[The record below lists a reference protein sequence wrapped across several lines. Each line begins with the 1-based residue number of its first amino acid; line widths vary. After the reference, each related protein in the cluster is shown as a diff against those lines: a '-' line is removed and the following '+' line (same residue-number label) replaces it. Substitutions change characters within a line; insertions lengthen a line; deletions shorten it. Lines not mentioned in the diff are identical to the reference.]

1 MSTLMDIAEGV
12 GNLNNNIQN
21 LTSNIAGGMQQSF
34 LGAENT
40 NRSLTDAAQRL
51 YDTLDKTANRTYIN
65 SGFANINR
73 TKPNNRNIIAQTPE
87 MIILIK
93 KRMFS
98 SLADNYRFEF
108 MDEEEK
114 HFIRA
119 SKKLFEN
126 KCEEISN
133 YEKLTK
139 LNKIIQENQT
149 INSPLAQVIYQTL
162 NSIEGNEF
170 NKGTDFLTGAN
181 KYTKDIA
188 QHKEV
193 IKQIRQ
199 LLTLNGFNQTTTWI
213 KDSTFE
219 QTNSQGKGT
228 GVIELTLVKNATFT
242 NSIEFEGGRGSFSVS
257 DPCRLF
263 FIEEAD
269 VEKAI
274 FQTAKTSFNVVNT
287 LNDMLQQDNDEFK
300 QELNHLRLSRGA
312 SSLTYKTDISTKIY
326 NRVSVILDR
335 IGVEITKSDGSGIDY
350 DKLNNPNIPS
360 FEIFKPEEKTLLDR
374 IYKNIFKIL
383 QNKINDYQDFRK
395 YNYNTNNIRK
405 NMRTNYMGK
414 QLIQPM
420 DIVTAFIDS
429 QSIDDSILAFEI
441 KQSFLNSSAD
451 TITSKMGLPN
461 IAANTAATLGSTNL
475 AGLLSKTIGQIGQIG
490 YQTQM
495 QAEKAILAGPDF
507 PDWLYSALRP
517 NFTSQSFGTCVFSGI
532 VQGVSESYND
542 GAYALTVNC
551 ANNSNYF
558 DQGWLQTKPGL
569 NQFNG
574 YIYDPITPFNFE
586 FDEANG
592 LLPDIS
598 KFELLPENSKY
609 ISSGMFKYAD
619 GRFAGQTITEENFK
633 NADVEPQEG
642 LSKLI
647 GTYTNIGKK
656 IFQAPDGFVYKW
668 KKGIG
673 TAIVN
678 QSGIKDGLMNNKLIH
693 SNIAQVKEEDAFGGQ
708 DIVNILSILI
718 CGEPYNFNTFLK
730 ASIGNEVVGSER
742 TFDPSSDYFQGLM
755 NQVKKQN
762 KIWGNFIPFKK
773 LDVDPATFGKS
784 MALQLMSFSKNSTI
798 KKLQNERAQLLDK
811 LMQIEGTSSSFDVS
825 IYSAPTQGVPIT
837 PIKTVNR
844 FASFNLI
851 KKIIELDA
859 EITINEQSMIEGL
872 SDTNINKSVVSIG
885 SNLFSDQNITLSGA
899 DAKASYK
906 LTLAK
911 QNELTKR
918 RLWKVKGN
926 IDKNLFIVGSEYD
939 NDFDIQAIA
948 KTIGNETSYINTSW
962 QKPIEK
968 LKIASSVIGMELF
981 VNSQGHIEFRA
992 PRYNRIPSSILFE
1005 MFKKKAE
1012 CNIQIFPNFL
1022 EKTFDNKIK
1031 AAFDEVE
1038 ILEDQIRLRAIALG
1052 ATYNGNDTEIQMLL
1066 GGTLTSINNDFIF
1079 VTDQNGS
1086 LTNVRKAVT
1095 QINNDYTEAYNKPQS
1110 MLAKISPITFND
1122 TSTGDFFKRKADL
1135 VKNFVTATNTFN
1147 NFDIIQQ
1154 SLDFRYAY
1162 IKYSAD
1168 SNYFQNRAITAQPI
1182 RERLSKKLGIP
1193 VDSASILTIP
1203 QLLPLSKN
1211 GKLSAVDVTSLTRD
1225 LDGLVTQR
1233 YEALITCVN
1242 LIKSLDQAARINSV
1256 DDNTIQKLLM
1266 PNLYGEENVP
1276 EFLKNMIENE
1286 LDDDYGFNS
1295 GKRFILK
1302 ENDII
1307 SMNYREDSPEFTS
1320 VVVSGS
1326 ELGGIASGPGGF
1338 LLSNAGMSNVWA
1350 VDYDLWR
1357 MYGAKEATGKHLP
1370 FLSNAETQLAPYA
1383 LFLLNQQR
1391 ANIFRGDVTIRG
1403 NEYVQPGEV
1412 YYIQERGMLFYS
1424 KDVTHSFT
1432 YGESFTTTITL
1443 TYGHVP
1449 GEYIPTPLDVIG
1461 KNVYNGHH
1469 LNTGNYR
1476 VARSGTTATDN
1487 KTHLNTFIFTNVSTA
1502 EDFVG
1507 NNAQVRDDILAK
1519 VNLLLEPTLPQIN
1532 KNMEAV
1538 TVRIYSIADPTTE
1551 KAENGEL
1558 YGAALSVVQY
1568 LIDKGVPKS
1577 LIVGKTFD
1585 SDDLIPGA
1593 VMIVNLNAKTGTRNP
1608 SNIAY
1613 SYAKDDDLIKVS
1625 DFSASEVSSM
1635 NSNTILTKKLC
1646 SSIID
1651 VWIEEDIVPNEA
1663 FIKSASQST
1672 TSSNNKTTVSPTTI
1686 QNMQQYFKGLDYD
1699 NIIK

>member
-1 MSTLMDIAEGV
+1 
-12 GNLNNNIQN
+12 
-21 LTSNIAGGMQQSF
+21 
-34 LGAENT
+34 
-40 NRSLTDAAQRL
+40 
-51 YDTLDKTANRTYIN
+51 
-65 SGFANINR
+65 
-73 TKPNNRNIIAQTPE
+73 
-87 MIILIK
+87 
-93 KRMFS
+93 
-98 SLADNYRFEF
+98 
-108 MDEEEK
+108 
-114 HFIRA
+114 
-119 SKKLFEN
+119 
-126 KCEEISN
+126 
-133 YEKLTK
+133 
-139 LNKIIQENQT
+139 
-149 INSPLAQVIYQTL
+149 
-162 NSIEGNEF
+162 
-170 NKGTDFLTGAN
+170 
-181 KYTKDIA
+181 
-188 QHKEV
+188 
-193 IKQIRQ
+193 
-199 LLTLNGFNQTTTWI
+199 
-213 KDSTFE
+213 
-219 QTNSQGKGT
+219 
-228 GVIELTLVKNATFT
+228 
-242 NSIEFEGGRGSFSVS
+242 
-257 DPCRLF
+257 
-263 FIEEAD
+263 
-269 VEKAI
+269 
-274 FQTAKTSFNVVNT
+274 
-287 LNDMLQQDNDEFK
+287 
-300 QELNHLRLSRGA
+300 
-312 SSLTYKTDISTKIY
+312 
-326 NRVSVILDR
+326 
-335 IGVEITKSDGSGIDY
+335 
-350 DKLNNPNIPS
+350 
-360 FEIFKPEEKTLLDR
+360 
-374 IYKNIFKIL
+374 
-383 QNKINDYQDFRK
+383 
-395 YNYNTNNIRK
+395 
-405 NMRTNYMGK
+405 MGK

-451 TITSKMGLPN
+451 TITAKAGLPN

-475 AGLLSKTIGQIGQIG
+475 SGLLSKTIGQIGQVG

-532 VQGVSESYND
+532 IQGVSESYND
-542 GAYALTVNC
+542 GSYTLTVNC

-569 NQFNG
+569 DQFNG
-574 YIYDPITPFNFE
+574 YIYDPITPFDFE

-592 LLPDIS
+592 LLPDVS
-598 KFELLPENSKY
+598 KFKLLPENAKY
-609 ISSGMFKYAD
+609 VSSGVFKFAD

-642 LSKLI
+642 LSKLV

-693 SNIAQVKEEDAFGGQ
+693 TDIAGVLKEDAFGGQ
-708 DIVNILSILI
+708 DIVNVLSILI
-718 CGEPYNFNTFLK
+718 CGQPYNFNTFLK
-730 ASIGNEVVGSER
+730 ASIGNETIGSQQ

-755 NQVKKQN
+755 NQIKKQN

-784 MALQLMSFSKNSTI
+784 MALQLMNFSKNSAI

-811 LMQIEGTSSSFDVS
+811 LMQIEGKTASFDIS
-825 IYSAPTQGVPIT
+825 IYSAPAQGTPLAQIT
-837 PIKTVNR
+837 KIQSVDR

-851 KKIIELDA
+851 KKIVELDA
-859 EITINEQSMIEGL
+859 EIKINEASIREGL
-872 SDTNINKSVVSIG
+872 SDTNLNKSVVSIG
-885 SNLFSDQNITLSGA
+885 SNLFSDQNLTLSGA
-899 DAKASYK
+899 AAKTSYK

-918 RLWKVKGN
+918 RLWQVKGN

-948 KTIGNETSYINTSW
+948 QNIGSEFSYINTSW

-1012 CNIQIFPNFL
+1012 CNIQVFPNFL

-1038 ILEDQIRLRAIALG
+1038 ILEDQIRLRAVALG
-1052 ATYNGNDTEIQMLL
+1052 AAYKNLDSVIENLL
-1066 GGTLTSINNDFIF
+1066 SGTLTNTHNRFKF

-1086 LTNVRKAVT
+1086 LTDIKKAVT

-1110 MLAKISPITFND
+1110 TFNKISPITFED
-1122 TSTGDFFKRKADL
+1122 TSTGDFFTRKADL
-1135 VKNFVTATNTFN
+1135 FKNFITATNTFN
-1147 NFDIIQQ
+1147 NFDIIRQ
-1154 SLDFRYAY
+1154 SSDLNYAY
-1162 IKYSAD
+1162 QQYSAD
-1168 SNYFQNRAITAQPI
+1168 SNFFQNQANAAQPI
-1182 RERLSKKLGIP
+1182 RERLSKKLGVP
-1193 VDSASILTIP
+1193 VDSASIKTIP

-1211 GKLSAVDVTSLTRD
+1211 GKLSAVDVTSLIRE
-1225 LDGLVTQR
+1225 LDGFVTQR
-1233 YEALITCVN
+1233 YEALITCIN
-1242 LIKSLDQAARINSV
+1242 LIKSLDQAARINST

-1266 PNLYGEENVP
+1266 PNLYGEENIP
-1276 EFLKNMIENE
+1276 EFLKNMVENE

-1295 GKRFILK
+1295 GKRFIIK

-1320 VVVSGS
+1320 ITVSGS

-1338 LLSNAGMSNVWA
+1338 QLSNAGMSNVWA

-1391 ANIFRGDVTIRG
+1391 ESIFRGDVTIRG

-1424 KDVTHSFT
+1424 KDVTHNFV
-1432 YGESFTTTITL
+1432 YGDSFTTNITL

-1461 KNVYNGHH
+1461 KNVYNGHY

-1476 VARSGTTATDN
+1476 VSRTGTTATDN
-1487 KTHLNTFIFTNVSTA
+1487 KTHLNTFISPNMLNPEGYTP
-1502 EDFVG
+1502 EDELYAGDFG
-1507 NNAQVRDDILAK
+1507 EKNKQVREDILAK
-1519 VNLLLEPTLPQIN
+1519 VNLLLEPTLPQMN
-1532 KNMEAV
+1532 KKMMAV
-1538 TVRIYSIADPTTE
+1538 TIRIYATTDP
-1551 KAENGEL
+1551 KAEKIENQRL
-1558 YGAALSVVQY
+1558 YIAAKSVMLY
-1568 LIDKGVPKS
+1568 LIDKGLPRS
-1577 LIVGKTFD
+1577 AIVGKNFD
-1585 SDDLIPGA
+1585 SDDLIPGE

-1613 SYAKDDDLIKVS
+1613 SYVKDDNLIKVS
-1625 DFSASEVSSM
+1625 DFSANEVSAI

-1651 VWIEEDIVPNEA
+1651 VWIENDIVPNEA
-1663 FIKSASQST
+1663 ILKSVTKSA
-1672 TSSNNKTTVSPTTI
+1672 TSSNNKTTTKSI
-1686 QNMQQYFKGLDYD
+1686 NIENMQQYYKGLDYN
-1699 NIIK
+1699 NIII